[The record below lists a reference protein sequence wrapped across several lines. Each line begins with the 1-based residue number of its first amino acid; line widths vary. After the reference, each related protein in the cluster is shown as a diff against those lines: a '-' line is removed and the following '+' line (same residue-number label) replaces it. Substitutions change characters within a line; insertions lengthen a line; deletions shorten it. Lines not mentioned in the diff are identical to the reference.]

1 MVWEHGWI
9 IINITIVKLIAPL
22 LGPTGVFS
30 LFCFI
35 KKAHKINP
43 AAVTSNYM
51 QKQIAP
57 LESRQFVESHD
68 ALLRVARMDGFVQ
81 CSSKVTSLGIASIK
95 IFFIFVNI
103 ESTQEDTRRVTKWGV
118 SEDVN
123 DMKKSVPL
131 IFKP

>member
-1 MVWEHGWI
+1 
-9 IINITIVKLIAPL
+9 
-22 LGPTGVFS
+22 
-30 LFCFI
+30 
-35 KKAHKINP
+35 
-43 AAVTSNYM
+43 M